1 MLQRNELIQAARP
14 LIELALA
21 EDIGPGDLTTRAAVP
36 REAKGEAVI
45 VAKAPG
51 VLAGLLVA
59 AEVFHTLDGKIKFEE
74 LAQDGE
80 PLASGDQVARLKG
93 PVASILTAERTAL
106 NFLTRLSGIATLTA
120 RFVDAVV
127 PYGAVILDTRKT
139 TPGWR
144 KLEKYAVRCGGG
156 RNHRL
161 GLFDMVLVKDNH
173 IDACGSLSKAVRR
186 VRAAGVKI
194 PIEVEVRNLR
204 ELEEALSLGVD
215 RILLDNF
222 DLPTLREAV
231 RLARGKVPL
240 EASGGVTLENVAQI
254 AACGVE
260 FISVGAITHSAPAL
274 DLSLELLG

>member
-36 REAKGEAVI
+36 REAKGEAII

-173 IDACGSLSKAVRR
+173 IAACGSLSKAVRR

>member
-173 IDACGSLSKAVRR
+173 IAACGSLSKAVRR

>member
-173 IDACGSLSKAVRR
+173 IAACGSLSKAVRR

-204 ELEEALSLGVD
+204 ELEEALSLRVD